1 MAIHQLRLLF
11 HHALQHH
18 KLSSWKL
25 LVAAAGLILT
35 CLIIF
40 TYSSTA
46 GNPGTLNP
54 GFSFSGATEKN
65 AESDSD
71 GTDAATDPDSNKN
84 TCFIDLDL
92 LRLHADNTSTVEYAR
107 LNIGV
112 SRTANF
118 TSFDDSLDVAIPP
131 YTTVHLD
138 TDNAREPRPEDDCTT
153 SITIQASPAEPNPDA
168 SHMIFGVATSLEKLE
183 ESLDAFAHWAG
194 NTSAHIIAVVEQ
206 GGSSIRSRI
215 QQRADDLDL
224 RLTITQT
231 EDDRLDRY
239 FSLIRVLYQYHVPSL
254 SEKAASTTTKPTQW
268 AVLIDDDT
276 FFPSM
281 RNLVNRL
288 ATYDATVPQYIG
300 AMTEDLAHLSGSGYM
315 AYGGAGIFLS
325 IPLLQDLQHHFETC
339 HSLKDKGDR
348 MLASCIYAHTTAKFT
363 WERGLY
369 QLDLHGDASGFFES
383 GRPLPLS
390 VHHWKSWFN
399 ADMVDMGKVARICGD
414 ECLLRR
420 FYLAKSKDWFLVNG
434 YSVIQDKTRWNEPR
448 PMEQTWQKS
457 KYKGDDPF
465 AYSLGP
471 LRRKDEDK
479 VSFSLRD
486 AFVVDMDTEHEPGM
500 GTGMEVRQI
509 YVFNATAE
517 TPPRVLEVAW
527 KVVDVDVQG

>member
-11 HHALQHH
+11 HHALQQR
-18 KLSSWKL
+18 KFSSWKL
-25 LVAAAGLILT
+25 LVSVAGFILT

-46 GNPGTLNP
+46 GNPGTPNSGL
-54 GFSFSGATEKN
+54 SFSGATDKN
-65 AESDSD
+65 AESDIDSESTDTDTD
-71 GTDAATDPDSNKN
+71 GNKN
-84 TCFIDLDL
+84 ACFVDLSL
-92 LRLHADNTSTVEYAR
+92 LRLHADNASTVEYAR

-112 SRTANF
+112 SRTENF
-118 TSFDDSLDVAIPP
+118 TSFDDSLDVAIPS
-131 YTTVHLD
+131 YTTIHLD
-138 TDNAREPRPEDDCTT
+138 TDNARDLRPKDDCTT
-153 SITIQASPAEPNPDA
+153 SIAIQAPPAEPKPDA
-168 SHMIFGVATSLEKLE
+168 SHLIFGVATSLEKLE

-215 QQRADDLDL
+215 QQRADDLNL

-239 FSLIRVLYQYHVPSL
+239 FSLIRVLYQHHEPSS
-254 SEKAASTTTKPTQW
+254 SEATTSTTTKPTQW

-281 RNLVNRL
+281 RNLITRL

-339 HSLKDKGDR
+339 QSLKDKGDR

-383 GRPLPLS
+383 GRRLPLS

-399 ADMVDMGKVARICGD
+399 ADMVAMGKVARICGD

-434 YSVIQDKTRWNEPR
+434 YSVIQDKTLWNEPR

-471 LRRKDEDK
+471 LRRKDDDK

-486 AFVVDMDTEHEPGM
+486 AFVVDMAPEGKM
-500 GTGMEVRQI
+500 GTGTEEVRQI

-527 KVVDVDVQG
+527 KVVDVDVQE

>member
-1 MAIHQLRLLF
+1 MAIHHLRLLV

-25 LVAAAGLILT
+25 LVSAAGIVLT
-35 CLIIF
+35 FLIIL

-46 GNPGTLNP
+46 RIRTHNSGLP
-54 GFSFSGATEKN
+54 FSGAGDQKT
-65 AESDSD
+65 AEAGEGDSSTVT
-71 GTDAATDPDSNKN
+71 GTDPASNKN
-84 TCFIDLDL
+84 ACFIDLNF
-92 LRLHADNTSTVEYAR
+92 LRLHVDNASTIEYAR

-112 SRTANF
+112 SRTENF
-118 TSFDDSLDVAIPP
+118 TSFDDSLDLTIPP
-131 YTTVHLD
+131 YSTVNLD
-138 TDNAREPRPEDDCTT
+138 TANTRELRSEENCKA
-153 SITIQASPAEPNPDA
+153 SIIIQAPPAKPRPDA

-183 ESLDAFAHWAG
+183 DSLDAFAHWASG
-194 NTSAHIIAVVEQ
+194 TNAHIVAVVEQ

-215 QQRADDLDL
+215 QSRAEELKL

-239 FSLIRVLYQYHVPSL
+239 FSLIRVLYQYHEPSPAGTTT
-254 SEKAASTTTKPTQW
+254 KTTKPTQW

-276 FFPSM
+276 FFMSM
-281 RNLVNRL
+281 QNLIARL

-325 IPLLQDLQHHFETC
+325 IPLLQDLQHYFETC

-348 MLASCIYAHTTAKFT
+348 MLASCIYAHTSAKFT

-369 QLDLHGDASGFFES
+369 QLDLRGDASGFFES

-390 VHHWKSWFN
+390 VHHWKSWFS
-399 ADMVDMGKVARICGD
+399 ADMVGMGKVARICGD

-420 FYLAKSKDWFLVNG
+420 FYLAKSETKDWFLVNG
-434 YSVIQDKTRWNEPR
+434 YSVIQDRTLWNEPR

-479 VSFSLRD
+479 VSFYLSG
-486 AFVVDMDTEHEPGM
+486 VVEETEADRE
-500 GTGMEVRQI
+500 EVRQV

-527 KVVDVDVQG
+527 TVVEE

>member
-1 MAIHQLRLLF
+1 MAIHHLRQLV
-11 HHALQHH
+11 HDALQHR
-18 KLSSWKL
+18 KFSSWKL
-25 LVAAAGLILT
+25 LVSAAGIVLT

-40 TYSSTA
+40 TYSITA
-46 GNPGTLNP
+46 RTRTHNSA
-54 GFSFSGATEKN
+54 FSFSGAGDQKN
-65 AESDSD
+65 AAAGDSDSSA
-71 GTDAATDPDSNKN
+71 DADTDPSSSNN
-84 TCFIDLDL
+84 ACFVDLNL
-92 LRLHADNTSTVEYAR
+92 LRLHADNASTIEYAR

-112 SRTANF
+112 SRTENF
-118 TSFDDSLDVAIPP
+118 TTFDNSLELAIPP
-131 YTTVHLD
+131 YSTVRLD
-138 TDNAREPRPEDDCTT
+138 TDNVRELRPVENCKA
-153 SITIQASPAEPNPDA
+153 SITIQAPPAEPRPDA

-183 ESLDAFAHWAG
+183 DSLDAFAHWAG
-194 NTSAHIIAVVEQ
+194 DTNAHIIAVVEQ

-215 QQRADDLDL
+215 QQRADDLKL

-239 FSLIRVLYQYHVPSL
+239 FSLIRMLYQYHEPS
-254 SEKAASTTTKPTQW
+254 STGETTTKTKNPTQW

-281 RNLVNRL
+281 RNLIARL

-390 VHHWKSWFN
+390 VHHWKSWFS
-399 ADMVDMGKVARICGD
+399 ADMVGMGKVARICGD

-420 FYLAKSKDWFLVNG
+420 FYLARSETKDWFLVNG
-434 YSVIQDKTRWNEPR
+434 YSIIQDRTLWNEPR

-479 VSFSLRD
+479 VSFYLRS
-486 AFVVDMDTEHEPGM
+486 VVEEP
-500 GTGMEVRQI
+500 EAVREELRQV

-527 KVVDVDVQG
+527 TIVEE

>member
-1 MAIHQLRLLF
+1 MAIHYLRLLV
-11 HHALQHH
+11 HLQHR
-18 KLSSWKL
+18 KFSLKL
-25 LVAAAGLILT
+25 LVSAAVIVLT

-46 GNPGTLNP
+46 RTRTHSSAL
-54 GFSFSGATEKN
+54 SFSGAGNQKN
-65 AESDSD
+65 AAAGGRDSSA
-71 GTDAATDPDSNKN
+71 DADTDPSSSKN
-84 TCFIDLDL
+84 TCFIDLNL
-92 LRLHADNTSTVEYAR
+92 LGLHTDNASTIEYAR

-112 SRTANF
+112 SRTENF
-118 TSFDDSLDVAIPP
+118 TTFDDSLELAIPA
-131 YTTVHLD
+131 YSTVHLD
-138 TDNAREPRPEDDCTT
+138 TGNARELRPVESCKA
-153 SITIQASPAEPNPDA
+153 STIIRAPPAEPRPDA

-183 ESLDAFAHWAG
+183 NSLDAFAHWAG
-194 NTSAHIIAVVEQ
+194 DTNAHIIAVVEQ
-206 GGSSIRSRI
+206 GGSPIRTRI
-215 QQRADDLDL
+215 QQRADDLKL

-239 FSLIRVLYQYHVPSL
+239 FSLIRVLYQYHEPTSTG
-254 SEKAASTTTKPTQW
+254 STTKTTKSTQW

-276 FFPSM
+276 FFPSI
-281 RNLVNRL
+281 RNLIVRL

-383 GRPLPLS
+383 GRPLP
-390 VHHWKSWFN
+390 F
-399 ADMVDMGKVARICGD
+399 ADMVGMGKVARICGD

-420 FYLAKSKDWFLVNG
+420 FYLAKSETKDWFLVNG
-434 YSVIQDKTRWNEPR
+434 YSIIQDRTLWNEPR

-479 VSFSLRD
+479 VSFYLRG
-486 AFVVDMDTEHEPGM
+486 VVEEPQAERG
-500 GTGMEVRQI
+500 EVRQV

-527 KVVDVDVQG
+527 TIVDE

>member
-1 MAIHQLRLLF
+1 MAIHHLRLLV
-11 HHALQHH
+11 HHALQHR
-18 KLSSWKL
+18 KFSSCKL
-25 LVAAAGLILT
+25 LISAAGIVLT

-46 GNPGTLNP
+46 RTRSPVSGL
-54 GFSFSGATEKN
+54 SSSGAGDQKN
-65 AESDSD
+65 AEAGDSDSS
-71 GTDAATDPDSNKN
+71 TDADTDTDPASSENA
-84 TCFIDLDL
+84 CFVDLNL
-92 LRLHADNTSTVEYAR
+92 LRLHVDNASTIEYAR

-112 SRTANF
+112 SRTEKF
-118 TSFDDSLDVAIPP
+118 ISFDDSLDLAIPP
-131 YTTVHLD
+131 YSTIHLD
-138 TDNAREPRPEDDCTT
+138 TDKARELRPAEYCKA
-153 SITIQASPAEPNPDA
+153 SITIQAPPVEPRPDA

-183 ESLDAFAHWAG
+183 DSLDAFAHWAG
-194 NTSAHIIAVVEQ
+194 DTNAHIIAVVEQ

-215 QQRADDLDL
+215 QQRADDLKL

-239 FSLIRVLYQYHVPSL
+239 FSLIRVLYQYREPS
-254 SEKAASTTTKPTQW
+254 STGTTTEATKPTEW

-281 RNLVNRL
+281 RNLVARL

-300 AMTEDLAHLSGSGYM
+300 AMTEDLAHLSGTGYM

-339 HSLKDKGDR
+339 HSLKDRGDR
-348 MLASCIYAHTTAKFT
+348 MLASCIYAHTTAKLT

-369 QLDLHGDASGFFES
+369 QLDLRGDASGFFES

-399 ADMVDMGKVARICGD
+399 ADMVGMGKVARICGD

-420 FYLAKSKDWFLVNG
+420 FYLVKSETKDWFLVNG
-434 YSVIQDKTRWNEPR
+434 YSVIQDRTLWNEPR

-457 KYKGDDPF
+457 KYKGDPF

-479 VSFSLRD
+479 VSFSLRG
-486 AFVVDMDTEHEPGM
+486 VVEETEAARE
-500 GTGMEVRQI
+500 EVRQV
-509 YVFNATAE
+509 YVLNATDE
-517 TPPRVLEVAW
+517 TLTRVLEVAW
-527 KVVDVDVQG
+527 TIVEE